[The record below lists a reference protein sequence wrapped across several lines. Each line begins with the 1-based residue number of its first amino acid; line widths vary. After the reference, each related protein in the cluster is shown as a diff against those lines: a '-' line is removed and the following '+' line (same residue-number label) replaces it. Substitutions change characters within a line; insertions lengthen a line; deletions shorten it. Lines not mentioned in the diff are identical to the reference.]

1 MTLYS
6 LNDIAP
12 DVHAESWVAPN
23 ATLIGK
29 VSLAKDA
36 SVWWQ
41 AVLRGDNEPLIVGER
56 SNIQDF
62 AMLHTDPGIPLTV
75 GRDVT
80 IGHHVTLHSCT
91 IGDGALIGIGATVLN
106 NAQIGPNCLVGAGA
120 LVTEGKVFPEGSLI
134 VGSPA
139 KAVRQMEERQIA
151 NFRLNA
157 QYYVQNAKRYRNG
170 LKTLGEPGR

>member
-6 LNDIAP
+6 LNGVAP
-12 DVHAESWVAPN
+12 DCHEESWVAPN

-41 AVLRGDNEPLIVGER
+41 AVLRGDNEPLVVGEG

-80 IGHHVTLHSCT
+80 IGHHVTLHSCI

-106 NAQIGPNCLVGAGA
+106 NAQIGRNCLVCAGA
-120 LVTEGKVFPEGSLI
+120 LVTEGKAFPEGSLI

-139 KAVRQMEERQIA
+139 KAVRQMSEQQIA
-151 NFRLNA
+151 AIRLNTT
-157 QYYVQNAKRYRNG
+157 YYVQNAKRYRDG
-170 LKTLGEPGR
+170 LKALD

>member
-6 LNDIAP
+6 LNGFSP
-12 DVHAESWVAPN
+12 DCHEYSWVAPN

-29 VSLAKDA
+29 VVLGRDA

-41 AVLRGDNEPLIVGER
+41 AVLRGDNEPLVVGEG

-91 IGDGALIGIGATVLN
+91 IGDGSLIGIGATVLN
-106 NAQIGPNCLVGAGA
+106 NAEIGPNCLVGAGA
-120 LVTEGKVFPEGSLI
+120 LVTEGKAFPEGSLI

-139 KAVRQMEERQIA
+139 KVVRRMDEKQIA
-151 NFRLNA
+151 AIRLNTT
-157 QYYVQNAKRYRNG
+157 YYVQNARRYRDR
-170 LKTLGEPGR
+170 LKKLAEPGG

>member
-6 LNDIAP
+6 LNGFSP
-12 DVHAESWVAPN
+12 DCHEESWVAPN

-41 AVLRGDNEPLIVGER
+41 AVLRGDNEPLVVGEG

-106 NAQIGPNCLVGAGA
+106 NAQIGRNCLVGAGA
-120 LVTEGKVFPEGSLI
+120 LVTEGKAFPEGSLI

-139 KAVRQMEERQIA
+139 KAVRQMDEKQIA
-151 NFRLNA
+151 AIRLNTT
-157 QYYVQNAKRYRNG
+157 YYVRNARRYRDG
-170 LKTLGEPGR
+170 LKKLAEPGG

>member
-6 LNDIAP
+6 LNGFSP
-12 DVHAESWVAPN
+12 DCHEDSWVAPN

-41 AVLRGDNEPLIVGER
+41 AVLRGDNEPLVVGEG

-91 IGDGALIGIGATVLN
+91 IGDGSLIGIGATVLN
-106 NAQIGPNCLVGAGA
+106 NAEIGPNCLVGAGA
-120 LVTEGKVFPEGSLI
+120 LVTEGKAFPEGSLI

-139 KAVRQMEERQIA
+139 KAVRRMDEKQIA
-151 NFRLNA
+151 AIRLNTT
-157 QYYVQNAKRYRNG
+157 YYVQNARRYRDR
-170 LKTLGEPGR
+170 LKKLAEPGG

>member
-6 LNDIAP
+6 LNGFSP
-12 DVHAESWVAPN
+12 DCHEDSWVAPN

-29 VSLAKDA
+29 VFLAKDA

-41 AVLRGDNEPLIVGER
+41 AVLRGDNEPLVVGEG

-91 IGDGALIGIGATVLN
+91 IGDGSLIGIGATVLN
-106 NAQIGPNCLVGAGA
+106 NAEIGPNCLVGAGA
-120 LVTEGKVFPEGSLI
+120 LVTEGKAFPEGSLI

-139 KAVRQMEERQIA
+139 KAVRRMDEKQIA
-151 NFRLNA
+151 AIRLNTT
-157 QYYVQNAKRYRNG
+157 YYVQNARRYRDR
-170 LKTLGEPGR
+170 LKKLAEPGG

>member
-6 LNDIAP
+6 LNGIAP
-12 DVHAESWVAPN
+12 DCHEESWVAPN

-29 VSLAKDA
+29 VSLAKNS

-41 AVLRGDNEPLIVGER
+41 AVLRGDNEWLVVGEGA
-56 SNIQDF
+56 NIQDF

-80 IGHHVTLHSCT
+80 IGHHVTLHGCT
-91 IGDGALIGIGATVLN
+91 IGDGALIGIGATILN

-120 LVTEGKVFPEGSLI
+120 LVTEGKAFPEGSLI

-139 KAVRQMEERQIA
+139 KAVRQMDERQIA
-151 NFRLNA
+151 GFRRNA
-157 QYYVQNAKRYRNG
+157 EHYVQNAKRARDG
-170 LKTLGEPGR
+170 LKALELPGQ

>member
-6 LNDIAP
+6 LDGFAP
-12 DVHAESWVAPN
+12 DCHEDSWVAPN

-41 AVLRGDNEPLIVGER
+41 AVLRGDNELLTVGEG

-80 IGHHVTLHSCT
+80 IGHHVALHSCI

-120 LVTEGKVFPEGSLI
+120 LVTEGKAFPEGSLI

-139 KAVRQMEERQIA
+139 KAVRQMDERQIA
-151 NFRLNA
+151 GFRLNA
-157 QYYVQNAKRYRNG
+157 QYYVKNARRYRDG
-170 LKTLGEPGR
+170 LKPLTKAGR

>member
-1 MTLYS
+1 MEAVAARETNRL
-6 LNDIAP
+6 
-12 DVHAESWVAPN
+12 SWAN
-23 ATLIGK
+23 AATSRFSSCTPI
-29 VSLAKDA
+29 
-36 SVWWQ
+36 
-41 AVLRGDNEPLIVGER
+41 PY
-56 SNIQDF
+56 
-62 AMLHTDPGIPLTV
+62 PLTV

-139 KAVRQMEERQIA
+139 KAVRQMDERQIA

-170 LKTLGEPGR
+170 LKALGEPGR